1 MKFIRPSTYLRFLNA
16 LDCLDRINPS
26 KDLDPIEERLLSYI
40 AIASL
45 RQQDVLVG
53 DLISMSK
60 LGSQATLHGRVKNL
74 VAMDYVKLIESEEDG
89 RKKFVVPTSKAEKYF
104 DKLSACLEK
113 ACKS

>member
-45 RQQDVLVG
+45 RQQEDFGRLEQQFMAEAQRIAKCQHPNIVRVL
-53 DLISMSK
+53 DFF
-60 LGSQATLHGRVKNL
+60 
-74 VAMDYVKLIESEEDG
+74 EEYQFFE
-89 RKKFVVPTSKAEKYF
+89 RRSTRIKVYF
-104 DKLSACLEK
+104 FLLQQLDM
-113 ACKS
+113 